1 MKPKLSLVRRRESE
15 MSQQLWCNN
24 NCTSN
29 DHNIYKQR
37 RIDKSVSLG
46 LCGPRHSET
55 AKAPSLLQTFS
66 TSFARGSALTE
77 VCYRKVSGPYPS
89 SLRFTA
95 HSSISPKTSKRRFS
109 SVRVQSDLSR
119 PTYTIR
125 LSSCSLRGKTDRE
138 EEIKGGVCC
147 FFPPLCLSNS

>member
-1 MKPKLSLVRRRESE
+1 MKPKLSLVKRRERE
-15 MSQQLWCNN
+15 MSQQLWDNN
-24 NCTSN
+24 KCTSYH
-29 DHNIYKQR
+29 HNVYKHR
-37 RIDKSVSLG
+37 RIDGHVSL
-46 LCGPRHSET
+46 CQRRSAT
-55 AKAPSLLQTFS
+55 VKAPSLLQTFS
-66 TSFARGSALTE
+66 ASFALGSALKE
-77 VCYRKVSGPYPS
+77 VCQRKVSGPYPS

-147 FFPPLCLSNS
+147 FFPPLLSLPS